1 MYSQLLQQHSEI
13 MRDMNC
19 FGVVHTCYKSG
30 QLRTLTADSFCKPD
44 IIFTSTTKS
53 KTHKTMKPRH
63 ISTIARGSR
72 IPLERTAIRKII
84 HPKPNWFAFLYTTLG
99 SSVFDGFVSGLTAKS
114 DKRIKQ
120 RWPEAYQFYTST
132 ETYLL
137 FSRIYIS

>member
-1 MYSQLLQQHSEI
+1 MSLVAT
-13 MRDMNC
+13 RVDNC
-19 FGVVHTCYKSG
+19 GHQPLILFVNQRHK
-30 QLRTLTADSFCKPD
+30 
-44 IIFTSTTKS
+44 FTSITKS
-53 KTHKTMKPRH
+53 KTHKTMIPGH

-99 SSVFDGFVSGLTAKS
+99 SSVFDGFVSGLTGKS